1 MVPLI
6 NLFST
11 EGVIFILLAILVIF
25 LLMLRDRR
33 KEIIKKELEK
43 NRLSTV
49 DDAISQYGE
58 PDNLV
63 VVNPTRGNDTEG
75 TILEYK
81 SQNLLIIN
89 GMPVEKQ
96 HVRDVSFSNFA
107 VPYVPNDYKIIVIT
121 DIPGQDV
128 IHVPLGAGNDA
139 RYANQVVKQV
149 KALMG

>member
-1 MVPLI
+1 MVQLI

-81 SQNLLIIN
+81 SQNLLII
-89 GMPVEKQ
+89 
-96 HVRDVSFSNFA
+96 S
-107 VPYVPNDYKIIVIT
+107 
-121 DIPGQDV
+121 
-128 IHVPLGAGNDA
+128 LL
-139 RYANQVVKQV
+139 
-149 KALMG
+149 ALI